1 MSVAS
6 VLLREMGTGGSHAS
20 PTFGPPLTPR
30 LSHLLQERSMMTTHL
45 AERVRRAAALVALA
59 VTAGACSD
67 AVGANANSLSLSV
80 SGKSPSAPVASRAGV
95 FGPSLDV
102 VVGSGANSITITKA
116 QIVLGRIEVEPGA
129 TTSACSG
136 TESDGCPELKL
147 DPVLVDLPLDGTT
160 KTDFGAS
167 IPAGSYR
174 GVELKVRPVSSS
186 DPGGA
191 AFLAANPSFS
201 NVSVHVEGTYNGQPF
216 SYNSSLDVGIEMEL
230 STPIT
235 LTSGSGSNLTL
246 FIDVAS
252 WFADSSGNAID
263 PTNSQNASTIDN
275 QIKQSFNVFE
285 DDDRNGVPDTH

>member
-1 MSVAS
+1 MIP
-6 VLLREMGTGGSHAS
+6 M
-20 PTFGPPLTPR
+20 PTFGR
-30 LSHLLQERSMMTTHL
+30 ARS
-45 AERVRRAAALVALA
+45 AALFLGLA

-67 AVGANANSLSLSV
+67 AVGANAHSLSLSV
-80 SGKSPSAPVASRAGV
+80 TGKSPSAPVVSRSSA

-102 VVGSGANSITITKA
+102 VVGSGANSVTITKA
-116 QIVLGRIEVEPGA
+116 QIVLGRIEVEPGT

-136 TESDGCPELKL
+136 TQTDECPEVKL

-167 IPAGSYR
+167 IPAGTYR
-174 GVELKVRPVSSS
+174 GIELKIRPVNSG

-216 SYNSSLDVGIEMEL
+216 SYNSSLDAEMEMEL
-230 STPIT
+230 GTPLT
-235 LTSGSGSNLTL
+235 LASGSGSNLTL

-252 WFADSSGNAID
+252 WFKDSSGNAID
-263 PTNSQNASTIDN
+263 PTNSQNASTIEN
-275 QIKQSFNVFE
+275 QIKQSFKVFE
-285 DDDRNGVPDTH
+285 DDDRNGVPDSH

>member
-1 MSVAS
+1 MSS
-6 VLLREMGTGGSHAS
+6 LRMLGRA
-20 PTFGPPLTPR
+20 
-30 LSHLLQERSMMTTHL
+30 RS
-45 AERVRRAAALVALA
+45 AAALFGLA

-67 AVGANANSLSLSV
+67 AVGANAHSLSLSV
-80 SGKSPSAPVASRAGV
+80 TSTSASAPVASRANA
-95 FGPSLDV
+95 FGPSMDI
-102 VVGSGANSITITKA
+102 VVGAGVNSLTITKA

-129 TTSACSG
+129 TSATCSG

-167 IPAGSYR
+167 IPAGTYR

-191 AFLAANPSFS
+191 AFLTANPSFS

-216 SYNSSLDVGIEMEL
+216 SYNSSLDAEIEMEL
-230 STPIT
+230 SAPIT
-235 LTSGSGSNLTL
+235 LTSGSGSNFTL

-252 WFADSSGNAID
+252 WFKDSSGNAID
-263 PTNSQNASTIDN
+263 PTNSQNASTIEN
-275 QIKQSFNVFE
+275 QIKQSFKVFE
-285 DDDRNGVPDTH
+285 DDDRNGVPDSH